1 MGGLVMDNVKIGN
14 RIAMLRKQNGFTQ
27 EELAEKFSITPQAIS
42 KWENGHTLPETA
54 LLPLLSKLLN
64 SSIDSILMPI
74 SVEVGDIIDFGE
86 YKWRVLDVRGDK
98 ALIVTENVIEER
110 AFHNDNDTKNKVTW
124 EQSDMRMYLN
134 GEFYNR
140 FSASEQVRIVEINVV
155 NLDNP
160 WYGKN
165 QYNDTLDK
173 IFLLSYEEVVRYFGD
188 SGALENRKGVE
199 YDVMG
204 LEYGDAIH
212 DEYDKARSVL
222 NLAGFNAWWWLRSPG
237 GPRDHTDHDH
247 ATAGSVDNIIWLC
260 GDDVCKIDGGVRPA
274 MWVTI

>member
-1 MGGLVMDNVKIGN
+1 MDNIKVGN
-14 RIAMLRKQNGFTQ
+14 RIAMLRKKSGFTQ
-27 EELAEKFSITPQAIS
+27 EELAEKFGITPQAIS
-42 KWENGHTLPETA
+42 KWENGHTLPETS

-74 SVEVGDIIDFGE
+74 TVEVGDIISFGIFE
-86 YKWRVLDVRGDK
+86 WRVLDVANDK
-98 ALIVTENVIEER
+98 ALILTENVIEER
-110 AFHNDNDTKNKVTW
+110 AFHSVNNINKKITW
-124 EQSDMRMYLN
+124 EHSDIRKYLN
-134 GEFYNR
+134 GEFYSR
-140 FSASEQVRIVEINVV
+140 FSASEQARIIETSIT

-165 QYNDTLDK
+165 QYDNTFDK
-173 IFLLSYEEVVRYFGD
+173 IFLLSYEEVVHYFGD

-212 DEYDKARSVL
+212 DEYDKARSAL

-237 GPRDHTDHDH
+237 GPRNHTDRDH
-247 ATAGSVDNIIWLC
+247 VTAGSVDNIIWLC
-260 GDDVCKIDGGVRPA
+260 GDDVCKTDGGVRPA
-274 MWVTI
+274 LWLNL